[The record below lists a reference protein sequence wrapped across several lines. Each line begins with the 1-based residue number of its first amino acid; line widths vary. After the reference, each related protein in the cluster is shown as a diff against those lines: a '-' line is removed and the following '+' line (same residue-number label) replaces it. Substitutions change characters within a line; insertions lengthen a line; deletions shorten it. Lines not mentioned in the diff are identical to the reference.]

1 MPGRPLSVRL
11 QSAACAR
18 SRGSAYC
25 RAVAHRASAAAHPGT
40 RHRHAARQHGPP
52 SGQPARLRAARGVDR
67 EPLGA
72 EPGPSQVSASDRN
85 VLRQGRY
92 AVNGQLAGGVDGPA
106 RSPGHALA
114 GRARHDQHR
123 LELGL
128 RPVDLRS
135 ADGAAAQRGA
145 RAHHRP
151 AGRPARGADGEYV
164 HVRREADTDGDRV
177 VQEIK
182 MRGLLKRYGER
193 AVVNGVS
200 AEVRTGEIVGLLGP
214 NGAGKT
220 TTFYMVVGLVKP
232 DGGTVLLDN
241 DAAEID
247 LTGAPMYMRSRRGIG
262 YLAQENSIFRKLSV
276 GDNIRLIWEM
286 HGIPREQQEERL
298 GPLLEEFGLL
308 KFINARG
315 DSLSGGERRR
325 VEIARA
331 IATEPAFLLL
341 DEPFTGIDPIAVADI
356 QAMIRQLR
364 DRGLGIL
371 ITDHQVRETLA
382 IVDRAYI
389 LNNGRI
395 EVSGTAHDV
404 LESPIARQ
412 FYLGEG
418 FRL

>member
-1 MPGRPLSVRL
+1 MNTT
-11 QSAACAR
+11 Q
-18 SRGSAYC
+18 
-25 RAVAHRASAAAHPGT
+25 
-40 RHRHAARQHGPP
+40 
-52 SGQPARLRAARGVDR
+52 
-67 EPLGA
+67 
-72 EPGPSQVSASDRN
+72 
-85 VLRQGRY
+85 
-92 AVNGQLAGGVDGPA
+92 
-106 RSPGHALA
+106 
-114 GRARHDQHR
+114 
-123 LELGL
+123 
-128 RPVDLRS
+128 
-135 ADGAAAQRGA
+135 QR
-145 RAHHRP
+145 
-151 AGRPARGADGEYV
+151 
-164 HVRREADTDGDRV
+164 
-177 VQEIK
+177 EIK
-182 MRGLLKRYGER
+182 IRNLVKHYGER

-200 AEVRTGEIVGLLGP
+200 AQVGTREVVGLLGP

-232 DGGTVLLDN
+232 DAGSVTLD
-241 DAAEID
+241 DGAGETD
-247 LTGAPMYMRSRRGIG
+247 LTGAPMYRRARAGIG
-262 YLAQENSIFRKLSV
+262 YLSQENSIFRKLSV

-286 HGIPREQQEERL
+286 NGVPRNEQEQRL
-298 GPLLEEFGLL
+298 PALLAEFGLE

-356 QAMIRQLR
+356 QTMIRQLR

-389 LNNGRI
+389 LNNGKI
-395 EVSGTAHDV
+395 EVSGSAQEV
-404 LESPIARQ
+404 LDSPIARQ

>member
-1 MPGRPLSVRL
+1 MSLGNGR
-11 QSAACAR
+11 SAA
-18 SRGSAYC
+18 
-25 RAVAHRASAAAHPGT
+25 PT
-40 RHRHAARQHGPP
+40 
-52 SGQPARLRAARGVDR
+52 
-67 EPLGA
+67 
-72 EPGPSQVSASDRN
+72 
-85 VLRQGRY
+85 
-92 AVNGQLAGGVDGPA
+92 
-106 RSPGHALA
+106 
-114 GRARHDQHR
+114 
-123 LELGL
+123 
-128 RPVDLRS
+128 
-135 ADGAAAQRGA
+135 
-145 RAHHRP
+145 
-151 AGRPARGADGEYV
+151 
-164 HVRREADTDGDRV
+164 
-177 VQEIK
+177 EIK
-182 MRGLLKRYGER
+182 MRGLIKRYGER
-193 AVVNGVS
+193 TVVNGVN

-232 DGGTVLLDN
+232 DGGTVLIDVGP
-241 DAAEID
+241 DEID
-247 LTGAPMYMRSRRGIG
+247 LSDAPMYMRSRRGIG

-286 HGIPREQQEERL
+286 HGVPRDEQEKRL

-364 DRGLGIL
+364 DRGLGVL

-389 LNNGRI
+389 LNNGKI